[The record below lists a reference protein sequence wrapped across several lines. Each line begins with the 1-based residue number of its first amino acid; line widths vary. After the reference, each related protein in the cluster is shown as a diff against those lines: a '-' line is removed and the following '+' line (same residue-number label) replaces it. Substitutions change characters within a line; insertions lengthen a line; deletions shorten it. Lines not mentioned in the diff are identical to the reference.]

1 VADHIWA
8 VILIMLL
15 AGGVKFALAL
25 LYVDGRP
32 SATPPFLSGNIAIL
46 RRDDQ
51 PIFHMEFSK
60 PSLLGLLGQG

>member
-32 SATPPFLSGNIAIL
+32 VGRAAVSL
-46 RRDDQ
+46 RKHCHSTKR
-51 PIFHMEFSK
+51 
-60 PSLLGLLGQG
+60 